1 MGTLIERIGIDRS
14 ELSVMVESIDME
26 KITRQVAERAMA
38 GQNDVVVSDNE
49 QSTFIEIKN
58 SEVGYF
64 KYNRYKQAG
73 RAFTTLGINVSDGR
87 NNKQNMTAAEY
98 RNRIK
103 TVLDRLERCYGISV
117 NRENVQARSLEINAT
132 FELEDDFEKY
142 SRVIRLIMNNLP
154 KETYGKDGKPVKYYE
169 AADGEGK
176 LETAQA
182 QNSSVKLKI
191 YNKGKQ
197 LVDVGAA
204 AAEEHKLMRIE
215 YTFKS
220 FSSNDA
226 LKKVLAL
233 TDEMIVRR
241 FMLRFE
247 REFLKPYQNWKEKN
261 HAELVDMVRFY
272 RESSGQRWCLSFFL
286 ACYEYEVK
294 NNHPVLLDIEDL
306 KEVIKKLEPARSRN
320 ANAKYENI
328 RKQVEIAD
336 FLFGDRKR
344 LEEIF
349 MKVEKM
355 YLMEEKAAVGFLGK
369 AKKEKL

>member
-1 MGTLIERIGIDRS
+1 
-14 ELSVMVESIDME
+14 
-26 KITRQVAERAMA
+26 MA

-176 LETAQA
+176 LETA
-182 QNSSVKLKI
+182 
-191 YNKGKQ
+191 
-197 LVDVGAA
+197 
-204 AAEEHKLMRIE
+204 
-215 YTFKS
+215 
-220 FSSNDA
+220 
-226 LKKVLAL
+226 
-233 TDEMIVRR
+233 
-241 FMLRFE
+241 
-247 REFLKPYQNWKEKN
+247 
-261 HAELVDMVRFY
+261 
-272 RESSGQRWCLSFFL
+272 
-286 ACYEYEVK
+286 
-294 NNHPVLLDIEDL
+294 
-306 KEVIKKLEPARSRN
+306 
-320 ANAKYENI
+320 
-328 RKQVEIAD
+328 
-336 FLFGDRKR
+336 
-344 LEEIF
+344 
-349 MKVEKM
+349 
-355 YLMEEKAAVGFLGK
+355 
-369 AKKEKL
+369 